1 MQLIMIKPQILFQLL
16 LQVWE
21 VNIIINIIMEL
32 IYNKL
37 IPFKPFA
44 AINLFGFVFARKEYK
59 PLYERTLNHERI
71 HTEQMK
77 EMLYIFFYLW
87 YLIEWIVKLFIYGK
101 KSYNN
106 ISFEREAYQYDRYAD
121 YVQFRKKYN
130 WIKHL

>member
-1 MQLIMIKPQILFQLL
+1 
-16 LQVWE
+16 
-21 VNIIINIIMEL
+21 MEP

-44 AINLFGFVFARKEYK
+44 AINLFGFVFARSEKK
-59 PLYERTLNHERI
+59 PLKEKTINHERI

-106 ISFEREAYQYDRYAD
+106 ISFEREAYKYDRYAD

-130 WIKHL
+130 WIKYL